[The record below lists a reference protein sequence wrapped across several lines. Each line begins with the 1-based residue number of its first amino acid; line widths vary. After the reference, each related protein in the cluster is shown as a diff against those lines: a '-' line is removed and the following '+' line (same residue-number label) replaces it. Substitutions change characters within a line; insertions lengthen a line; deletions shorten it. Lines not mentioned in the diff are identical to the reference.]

1 MTSPSASDR
10 EALVVFYHATEG
22 PDWEDNEGWLSDA
35 PIGDWYG
42 VITDGDGRVVSLSLD
57 DNNLGGEL
65 PPELGGLTSLE
76 VLSLA
81 LNNLSG
87 EIPSALGNLTE
98 LEELD
103 LSLNNLSGEIPRELG
118 NLTNLED
125 LYLDHNNLRGE
136 IPAELGDLPDLERLA
151 LGGEVL
157 RVNSPPGF
165 PEPDVVIGNQFA
177 GCIPERLC
185 DLLTDDEVAELGL
198 PVCDP

>member
-1 MTSPSASDR
+1 MANGTASSLTETGGSFLCPLTTTTWVGNCRQSWAVSPA
-10 EALVVFYHATEG
+10 
-22 PDWEDNEGWLSDA
+22 
-35 PIGDWYG
+35 
-42 VITDGDGRVVSLSLD
+42 
-57 DNNLGGEL
+57 
-65 PPELGGLTSLE
+65 LE

-87 EIPSALGNLTE
+87 EIPSVLGNLTE

-198 PVCDP
+198 PVCDS